1 MKYREKNIG
10 TFNGEP
16 VSEIELINDLGNSIV
31 FWSLGARINEFNIRS
46 IGNIILSYK
55 DIQELLNNRTYYFG
69 ATIGRVAGRITNSK
83 FTLSN
88 IKYQLDA
95 NEGVNHLHGG
105 KSGYDL
111 RNWSYEIKECDSAI
125 KVIFSLLD
133 KEKNNYYPGD
143 LEIKVIHS
151 FNNDNEWTVEYR
163 ACSNK
168 DTIVNPTNHVYFN
181 LNGEKSSISNH
192 LLQVPSTEILE
203 TNDDSSPNGKRQSV
217 LGTDIDFNKTVSM
230 EKIFESNH
238 PEVLKNKGLDT
249 IYVLDNT
256 NPIILENP
264 SKNINLEINTDRTC
278 LIVYTLNKIND
289 DSSMD
294 LCKHQGIALETQL
307 FPDAINHE
315 DFGNIILKKGNE
327 FYSKT
332 VYKVKA
338 KRNEIIKEAK

>member
-10 TFNGEP
+10 TFNGES
-16 VSEIELINDLGNSIV
+16 VSEIEITNDLGNSLV
-31 FWSLGARINEFNIRS
+31 FWSLGARINKFNINY
-46 IGNIILSYK
+46 IGNIVLSYK
-55 DIQELLNNRTYYFG
+55 NIDQLINNRSYYFG

-83 FTLSN
+83 FTLN
-88 IKYQLDA
+88 NVKYQLDA

-105 KSGYDL
+105 QSGYDL
-111 RNWSYEIKECDSAI
+111 RNWAYEIKESDSEI
-125 KVIFSLLD
+125 KLIFSLLD
-133 KEKNNYYPGD
+133 KERDNYYPGD

-151 FNNDNEWTVEYR
+151 FNNDNEWTVEYKAR
-163 ACSNK
+163 SNK

-192 LLQVPSTEILE
+192 LLTIPSTEVLE
-203 TNDDSSPNGKRQSV
+203 TNDDSTPNGKRQSV
-217 LGTDIDFNKTVSM
+217 LGTDIDFNKAVSM

-249 IYVLDNT
+249 IYALDNT
-256 NPIILENP
+256 KPIILENP

-278 LIVYTLNKIND
+278 LIVYTLNKINKD
-289 DSSMD
+289 CSMD

-315 DFGNIILKKGNE
+315 GFGNKILKKNE
-327 FYSKT
+327 DFYSRT
-332 VYKVKA
+332 IYKLKY
-338 KRNEIIKEAK
+338 